1 MNMIV
6 SLVAMQ
12 AIISHRQYSKHDWLQ
27 KKYDV
32 DMGPA
37 GSTYLRYRYRKR
49 ARINI
54 PLTHCPISTCQK
66 KLLPNTGGGNG
77 LGTRL
82 RNSVQKCNCTTT
94 KSNNGMQKKLQ
105 K

>member
-1 MNMIV
+1 MIV

-54 PLTHCPISTCQK
+54 PLTHCPISIGRQKNKHIWIGMSVILYK
-66 KLLPNTGGGNG
+66 KLCHEHD
-77 LGTRL
+77 
-82 RNSVQKCNCTTT
+82 S
-94 KSNNGMQKKLQ
+94 
-105 K
+105 